1 MSRYPALVHVRE
13 DADRVVFD
21 MPAPRRPLMAIAMS
35 AWLVGWAYGV
45 VFMAQQ
51 VFSGSPFGLDRVFL
65 VVWSGFWLAAG
76 GWGATWLAWLLVG
89 RERVVMDAKALHL
102 RKSVLGIGF
111 TSTYPLSSVTQL
123 RTFGREV
130 PPLLAAGLN
139 FTGRG
144 ASGVRFCSRN
154 RTVRFARALDEL
166 TARSVVESLRAR
178 HPFDDANAVPA
189 QPAA

>member
-1 MSRYPALVHVRE
+1 MSRYPPLVHVSE
-13 DADRVVFD
+13 NAEQVQFD
-21 MPAPRRPLMAIAMS
+21 MPGPRRPLMALALV
-35 AWLVGWAYGV
+35 AWFVGWAYGV
-45 VFMAQQ
+45 VFMKQQ
-51 VFSGSPFGLDRVFL
+51 FFSGAPFGLDRVFL
-65 VVWSGFWLAAG
+65 LVWSGFWLAAG
-76 GWGATWLAWLLVG
+76 GWGATWLAWLVAG
-89 RERVVMDAKALHL
+89 RERVTMDERALHL
-102 RKSVLGIGF
+102 RKSVFGVGF
-111 TSTYPLSSVTQL
+111 TQTYPLSSITQL

-166 TARSVVESLRAR
+166 TARSVVETLRAR
-178 HPFDDANAVPA
+178 YPFDDAVAASA